1 MGDCTFAS
9 LQVKLLP
16 TARFQHISE
25 WDVGRSWHSY
35 PREGE
40 ACECATTLSEL
51 DRSFFFDCD
60 ECDWSDAEC
69 AVREEVHHVQSFAQR
84 AEESTL
90 MRSLV
95 EAAEVFERAGYVV
108 RIYLYILD

>member
-35 PREGE
+35 PREGKRVN
-40 ACECATTLSEL
+40 AQLPLVSWIDLSSSIVMNVIGVML
-51 DRSFFFDCD
+51 SVQYVKRCIMCSRS
-60 ECDWSDAEC
+60 
-69 AVREEVHHVQSFAQR
+69 
-84 AEESTL
+84 
-90 MRSLV
+90 RS
-95 EAAEVFERAGYVV
+95 ER
-108 RIYLYILD
+108 RNRRS